1 MVRWGSCVAQPNARR
16 MLSLMPH
23 QTKYP
28 SKPTSRRRAPFPS
41 EADLHTWASEL
52 DAVAAKLARRF
63 ERAEPRQRVLA
74 YLTGLLSNTERK
86 NGWQL
91 AELAGE
97 GTPDGMQR
105 LLSTAHW
112 DADPVRDGLVAYS
125 LEHLAD
131 PHAVLVLD
139 ETGFDETGFV
149 KKGSKSVGVAPHYC
163 GTVGKIA
170 NCQVGV

>member
-16 MLSLMPH
+16 MLSLMPQ

-52 DAVAAKLARRF
+52 DAVAAKLAPRF

-97 GTPDGMQR
+97 ATPDGMQR
-105 LLSTAHW
+105 LVSTAH
-112 DADPVRDGLVAYS
+112 
-125 LEHLAD
+125 
-131 PHAVLVLD
+131 
-139 ETGFDETGFV
+139 
-149 KKGSKSVGVAPHYC
+149 
-163 GTVGKIA
+163 
-170 NCQVGV
+170 